1 MASKKVLFYSKMLK
15 TKNLAKMQKKK
26 KKHASEAPTAATT
39 AH

>member
-26 KKHASEAPTAATT
+26 KHASEAPTAATT

>member
-26 KKHASEAPTAATT
+26 KKTF
-39 AH
+39 